1 MKLHIVSHK
10 AKSLYLALLFVIFS
24 LAPIFAQSFDIQ
36 AFSDSTKYGWKDYQ
50 GRFEYRDQLKS
61 RQDLLQIYEL
71 EALPLRSN
79 ITKSVLIPGWGQ
91 FAGKAST
98 KATLILSTELV
109 LVGTSL
115 YFWDRAMSNYRLYE
129 EATQIEDIQYYYKEA
144 QSPHQYSQIMLGFAA
159 IVWIYNIFDAI
170 QTTQQYNA
178 NLWEEILERQK
189 SNTIQVTPNGLE
201 VRF

>member
-1 MKLHIVSHK
+1 MKPHIVSHK
-10 AKSLYLALLFVIFS
+10 AKSLYLSLLFVFFS
-24 LAPIFAQSFDIQ
+24 LAPLLAQSFDIQ
-36 AFSDSTKYGWKDYQ
+36 AFSDSTKYGWKNYQ

-129 EATQIEDIQYYYKEA
+129 QATQIEDIQYYYKEA

-201 VRF
+201 MRF